1 MRITYVEKTGRKKVR
16 VTMDDGESFVVSER
30 DWESFGG
37 KAGEDLEDELILKL
51 YREYMLPRAKFRALN
66 LLKVRDRSRQE
77 LAQRLKMDGYPESII
92 KDTMAYVDSYHYL
105 DDARFARNYV
115 DYRGSRKSRR
125 ELEYEL
131 KMKGIDLRSAAEA
144 DEYLELPDDRETIQ
158 SILAKRWGS
167 DMEPDPKEKERMMRY
182 LGRRGFRGGDILY
195 VYKKLGI

>member
-77 LAQRLKMDGYPESII
+77 LAQRLKMDGYPESVI

-131 KMKGIDLRSAAEA
+131 KMKGICVQPPRRMNIWNFRMTEKRFSRFLQNAGGVIWSR
-144 DEYLELPDDRETIQ
+144 IQ
-158 SILAKRWGS
+158 R
-167 DMEPDPKEKERMMRY
+167 
-182 LGRRGFRGGDILY
+182 
-195 VYKKLGI
+195 KKSE